1 MLLQIMLIFDESL
14 QQGQL
19 PLTKKELCVLRQ
31 TVRLAALAVTFLSQA
46 DAESQKVILQL
57 LPLLVSQIVEIR
69 LEKEINDP

>member
-1 MLLQIMLIFDESL
+1 M
-14 QQGQL
+14 
-19 PLTKKELCVLRQ
+19 LRQ